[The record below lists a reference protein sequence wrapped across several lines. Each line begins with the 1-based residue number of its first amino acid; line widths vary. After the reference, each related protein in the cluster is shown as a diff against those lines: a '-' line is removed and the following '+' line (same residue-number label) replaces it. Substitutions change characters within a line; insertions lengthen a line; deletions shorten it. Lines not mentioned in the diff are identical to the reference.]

1 MFTLNTLRKYYP
13 ANYVLLLYVI
23 LLVGLSACHPAPP
36 QIVIETSL
44 GEITAEVYP
53 DKAPVTAGNFLKLI
67 DRKVFDQGA
76 TFYRVT
82 RDNNQPNNEFKIDV
96 IQGGLPEDYTEVD
109 PIPHE
114 TTKDTGL
121 SHVDGSLSM
130 ARSEPGTASS
140 EFFICIGDQPELDFG
155 GRRNPDGVGFAVF
168 GRVTGGMDIVRKI
181 QQQKDDGQYLV
192 DPIQILT
199 IRRAK

>member
-1 MFTLNTLRKYYP
+1 MFTLKDFRKSYP
-13 ANYVLLLYVI
+13 ANYMLLLCVI
-23 LLVGLSACHPAPP
+23 LLVGLSACNSKSS

-44 GEITAEVYP
+44 GEITAEIYP
-53 DKAPVTAGNFLKLI
+53 DEAPVTAGNFLKLV
-67 DRKVFDQGA
+67 DTKMFDQGA

-82 RDNNQPNNEFKIDV
+82 RDDNQPNNEFKIDV
-96 IQGGLPEDYTEVD
+96 IQGGLRGYAETD

-114 TTKDTGL
+114 TTKETGL

-181 QQQKDDGQYLV
+181 QQQKDDGQYLTEPV
-192 DPIQILT
+192 EILV
-199 IRRAK
+199 IRRVK

>member
-1 MFTLNTLRKYYP
+1 MSNLKVLWKSCP
-13 ANYVLLLYVI
+13 ANYI
-23 LLVGLSACHPAPP
+23 LLWCVMLMMGLSSCHSGYP

-44 GEITAEVYP
+44 GEITAEIYP
-53 DKAPVTAGNFLKLI
+53 DDAPVTAGNFLKLV
-67 DRKVFDQGA
+67 DGKMFDNGA

-82 RDNNQPNNEFKIDV
+82 RDDNQPNNEFKIDV
-96 IQGGLPEDYTEVD
+96 IQGGLRGYAETD

-114 TTKDTGL
+114 TTKETGL

-140 EFFICIGDQPELDFG
+140 EFFICIGEQPELDFG

-168 GRVTGGMDIVRKI
+168 GRVTAGMDIVRKI
-181 QQQKDDGQYLV
+181 QKQEDDGQYLTEPV
-192 DPIQILT
+192 EILSV
-199 IRRAK
+199 RRVK